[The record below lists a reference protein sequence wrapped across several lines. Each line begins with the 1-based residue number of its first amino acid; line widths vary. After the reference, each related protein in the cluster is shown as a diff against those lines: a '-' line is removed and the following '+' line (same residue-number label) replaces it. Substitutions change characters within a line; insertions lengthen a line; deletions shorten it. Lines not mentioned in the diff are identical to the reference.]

1 MLFLGAF
8 LVLAG
13 QLEAVQGLDGGHDDI
28 DVVDDGAASRE
39 DAGDVV
45 EQGANVQED
54 LPGLG
59 IGTPEYVFVYRIKT
73 SDGTENYRISRL
85 PTPTMEG
92 YLFDGWYTDLVGGD
106 KIKPAEYEFQEDGQ
120 TLYAHWTPVSGEST
134 AKPEP
139 EAAEQPASTFR
150 LEDHLGEILIVG
162 TTVLVVTLVAM
173 HG

>member
-1 MLFLGAF
+1 
-8 LVLAG
+8 
-13 QLEAVQGLDGGHDDI
+13 
-28 DVVDDGAASRE
+28 
-39 DAGDVV
+39 
-45 EQGANVQED
+45 
-54 LPGLG
+54 
-59 IGTPEYVFVYRIKT
+59 
-73 SDGTENYRISRL
+73 
-85 PTPTMEG
+85 MEG

-120 TLYAHWTPVSGEST
+120 TLYAHWTPVSREST

-139 EAAEQPASTFR
+139 EAAEQPTSTFR

>member
-1 MLFLGAF
+1 MKQFLKRLMLGVVTLAMFCCVTPLAF
-8 LVLAG
+8 ADNPNYYTIY
-13 QLEAVQGLDGGHDDI
+13 LERQG
-28 DVVDDGAASRE
+28 
-39 DAGDVV
+39 
-45 EQGANVQED
+45 
-54 LPGLG
+54 G

-85 PTPTMEG
+85 PTHTMEG

-139 EAAEQPASTFR
+139 ETAEQPASTFR

>member
-1 MLFLGAF
+1 MKQFLKRLMLSVVTLAMFCCVTPLAF
-8 LVLAG
+8 ADNPNYYTIY
-13 QLEAVQGLDGGHDDI
+13 LERQG
-28 DVVDDGAASRE
+28 
-39 DAGDVV
+39 
-45 EQGANVQED
+45 
-54 LPGLG
+54 G

-120 TLYAHWTPVSGEST
+120 TLYA
-134 AKPEP
+134 
-139 EAAEQPASTFR
+139 EQPASTFR

>member
-1 MLFLGAF
+1 MTKCCVYRITYIEKVCPEGRGVS
-8 LVLAG
+8 LVPA
-13 QLEAVQGLDGGHDDI
+13 Q
-28 DVVDDGAASRE
+28 GAARNRQDWTPLAFADNPNYYTIYLE
-39 DAGDVV
+39 R
-45 EQGANVQED
+45 QG
-54 LPGLG
+54 G

-73 SDGTENYRISRL
+73 SDGTESYRTSRL

-120 TLYAHWTPVSGEST
+120 TLYAHWTPVLGEST

>member
-1 MLFLGAF
+1 MKQFLKRLMLGVVTLAMLCCVTPLAF
-8 LVLAG
+8 ADNPNYYTIY
-13 QLEAVQGLDGGHDDI
+13 LERQG
-28 DVVDDGAASRE
+28 
-39 DAGDVV
+39 
-45 EQGANVQED
+45 
-54 LPGLG
+54 G
-59 IGTPEYVFVYRIKT
+59 IGTPEYIFVYCIKT
-73 SDGTENYRISRL
+73 SDGTEIYRTSRL

-120 TLYAHWTPVSGEST
+120 T
-134 AKPEP
+134 
-139 EAAEQPASTFR
+139 ASTFR

>member
-1 MLFLGAF
+1 MKQLWKK
-8 LVLAG
+8 LVLCVLTLALCCNLVPMAFAADASYYNVY
-13 QLEAVQGLDGGHDDI
+13 LEAQGGTC
-28 DVVDDGAASRE
+28 DVMQLYAYKYGSS
-39 DAGDVV
+39 
-45 EQGANVQED
+45 
-54 LPGLG
+54 
-59 IGTPEYVFVYRIKT
+59 YRLT
-73 SDGTENYRISRL
+73 ST

>member
-1 MLFLGAF
+1 
-8 LVLAG
+8 
-13 QLEAVQGLDGGHDDI
+13 
-28 DVVDDGAASRE
+28 
-39 DAGDVV
+39 
-45 EQGANVQED
+45 
-54 LPGLG
+54 
-59 IGTPEYVFVYRIKT
+59 
-73 SDGTENYRISRL
+73 
-85 PTPTMEG
+85 MEG
-92 YLFDGWYTDLVGGD
+92 YTFDGWYTDLVGGD

-139 EAAEQPASTFR
+139 ETAEQPASTFR

>member
-1 MLFLGAF
+1 MKQFLKRLMLSVVTLAMFCCVTPLAF
-8 LVLAG
+8 ADNPNYYTIY
-13 QLEAVQGLDGGHDDI
+13 LERQG
-28 DVVDDGAASRE
+28 
-39 DAGDVV
+39 
-45 EQGANVQED
+45 
-54 LPGLG
+54 G

-73 SDGTENYRISRL
+73 SDGTESYRTSRL

-120 TLYAHWTPVSGEST
+120 TLYAHWTPMSGEST